1 MQLHDVRCD
10 MGMMSCGLDGLQIL
24 MRFFTFENEASS
36 SVELVSFHLI
46 KMVEHFVCMLYE
58 CKILL
63 SE

>member
-1 MQLHDVRCD
+1 